1 MMSKKKVIFG
11 ALLTCI
17 CITFAIGYF
26 GFRTSAEKATI
37 VDCDIRSEYQRG
49 DEFVMPDGKVSYK
62 GEEKKADSKYVVF
75 PSGKAN
81 ESETIVLSEEG
92 EYELVFKTKV
102 NGTVVSAKKTFVV
115 KKALLEVNSEYSSA
129 KIENN
134 KINVSLATDDTFTY
148 NAKLD
153 LASATKENTL
163 LDMEFAPISKGNA
176 DATKVKIRLTDLYD
190 EENYV
195 EVTLKNLVES
205 WANGI
210 IYISAGA
217 ANQPQ
222 VGLENVEVPENT
234 NVHIDNKFGT
244 PVNFS
249 MVGLPNSSMDT
260 HLKLYF
266 DYNEKAFYVDREVY
280 SGGAKRIIV
289 DLDDPEIFGEA
300 LWSGFTTGEV
310 KMSISASDYQAPS
323 CNFMISTVCDNSE
336 FQDIGDVELPLLSV
350 RSEYG
355 IDEVPVALVGKPYQT
370 FDAEAVDVYDG
381 KIETTTAVYYKYYSE
396 KPVKISVIDGK
407 FTPAKEGTYVIEYS
421 ATDLSGNVAT
431 ECVKVQAVKGEGL
444 QVELKDIVT
453 ETTSGTPVKV
463 FSELHCTDSSGKV
476 SHSVTAKN
484 KATDEEIKIDSET
497 LEFIP
502 MSDGEWE
509 ITVTVKDYVSTVKK
523 TFDVKS
529 NHTTQPQ
536 TYDKVGIPNYFI
548 LGATYNLPDSVGY
561 DFSSGKGI
569 ASNMEVFVTESGSS
583 ETKLENTQYIP
594 KKTGKVK
601 VTYRLTVDGKS
612 CEKSYEANVVD
623 VGYTGDLDLGKY
635 FVATEGTVTTER
647 NASSVIY
654 EVKKNAKLDF
664 INFVQVKD
672 FAFSFQVGAK
682 SAYNKIHI
690 YLSDVVNGKQVK
702 LSYNRTAE
710 GVTFSVNDGMQQK
723 LTSYFD
729 GEKENYLLEFNNDT
743 YLALANSEV
752 DFKVNQFL
760 DGSEF
765 VGFTDSVARFSIEI
779 EDAAGAS
786 QFVVTNLNAQ
796 PMNNSK
802 VDRFAP
808 QIIVDTKAG
817 DRGKGEKVELKGAF
831 AHDTLDPN
839 CVMTMDVTD
848 PDGEYVKDENGVSLD
863 GTQDPEKDYVFEV
876 NSYGDYTIRYVVTDG
891 KGKTD
896 EYIYAVTSKDV
907 IGPTIELSK
916 HKSSAKKGNTVEVA
930 TAEVKDN
937 ITKDCKVFTY
947 VFNPDG
953 TSTKLV
959 DGEFEALVSG
969 TYTVRYIA
977 FDEDG
982 NYAFASYEI
991 DVE

>member
-1 MMSKKKVIFG
+1 MMSKKKVVFG
-11 ALLTCI
+11 ALLACACI
-17 CITFAIGYF
+17 AAAIGHF
-26 GFRTSAEKATI
+26 GFQTSAEKAKI

-92 EYELVFKTKV
+92 KYELVFKTKV
-102 NGTVVSAKKTFVV
+102 NGIVVSAKKTFVV
-115 KKALLEVNSEYSSA
+115 NKALLEVNSEYSSA
-129 KIENN
+129 KIENE

-148 NAKLD
+148 NTKLD
-153 LASATKENTL
+153 LSSATKENTL
-163 LDMEFAPISKGNA
+163 LDMEFNPTSKGTA
-176 DATKVKIRLTDLYD
+176 DATKVIIRFTDLYD

-210 IYISAGA
+210 TYISAGA

-244 PVNFS
+244 PVHFS

-266 DYNEKAFYVDREVY
+266 DYSEKAFYVDREVY
-280 SGGAKRIIV
+280 SGGAKRIII
-289 DLDDPEIFGEA
+289 DLDDPEIFGET

-310 KMSISASDYQAPS
+310 KMSISASDYQSPA

-336 FQDIGDVELPLLSV
+336 FQDIGDVDLPLLSIH
-350 RSEYG
+350 SEYDM
-355 IDEVPVALVGKPYQT
+355 DEVPMALVGKPYQI

-381 KIETTTAVYYKYYSE
+381 KIETATAVYYRYYSE

-407 FTPAKEGTYVIEYS
+407 FTPTKEGTYVIEYS
-421 ATDLSGNVAT
+421 ATDLSGNIAT

-444 QVELKDIVT
+444 QVELKDIAT

-476 SHSVTAKN
+476 SYSVTAKN
-484 KATDEEIKIDSET
+484 RETDEEIEIDSET

-509 ITVTVKDYVSTVKK
+509 ITVTAKDYVSTVEE
-523 TFDVKS
+523 TFDIKS

-536 TYDKVGIPNYFI
+536 TYETVGVPSYFI
-548 LGATYNLPDSVGY
+548 LGATYHLPDSVGY
-561 DFSSGKGI
+561 DFSSGKGV
-569 ASNMEVFVTESGSS
+569 ASNMEIFVTESENS
-583 ETKLENTQYIP
+583 EIKLENNQYVP
-594 KKTGKVK
+594 EKAGNVK

-612 CEKSYEANVVD
+612 CEKSYEAKVVD
-623 VGYTGDLDLGKY
+623 VGYTGDLDLSKY
-635 FVATEGTVTTER
+635 FVTTEGTVTTEG

-654 EVKKNAKLDF
+654 EVKKDAKLDF

-672 FAFSFQVGAK
+672 FAFSFQVGAQ

-690 YLSDVVNGKQVK
+690 YLSDVVSGKQVK

-710 GVTFSVNDGMQQK
+710 GVAFSVNDGMEQK

-729 GEKENYLLEFNNDT
+729 GEKENFVLEFNNDT
-743 YLALANSEV
+743 QLALSNSEV
-752 DFKVNQFL
+752 DFTVGQFL
-760 DGSEF
+760 DGSKF
-765 VGFTDSVARFSIEI
+765 AGFTDSIARLSIEV
-779 EDAAGAS
+779 EDAAGTS
-786 QFVVTNLNAQ
+786 QLVVTNLNSQ

-831 AHDTLDPN
+831 AYDTLDPV
-839 CVMTMDVTD
+839 CELTMDVTD
-848 PDGEYVKDENGVSLD
+848 PDGEYVKDENGVLLD
-863 GTQDPEKDYVFEV
+863 GTQDPTKDYVFEV
-876 NSYGDYTIRYVVTDG
+876 NSYGDYTIHYVITDG
-891 KGKTD
+891 KGKMD
-896 EYIYAVTSKDV
+896 EYVYAITSKDV

-916 HKSSAKKGNTVEVA
+916 HKVSAKKGDTIKVA
-930 TAEVKDN
+930 AAETQDN
-937 ITKDCKVFTY
+937 LTKECEVFTY

-953 TSTKLV
+953 TSAKLK
-959 DGEFEALVSG
+959 DGKFEALVSG
-969 TYTVRYIA
+969 TYTVRYLV

-991 DVE
+991 DVK